1 MVTSDGYILHL
12 HRIANESE
20 FETNETAENRTRTP
34 VFLMHG
40 LLETAASW
48 IALGPEHSL
57 GKKNV
62 PINFHEFFFLLSI
75 KCDSMSF
82 SF

>member
-1 MVTSDGYILHL
+1 MTTTDGYILHL

-20 FETNETAENRTRTP
+20 FETNKNGKNRTRKP
-34 VFLMHG
+34 VLLMHG

-57 GKKNV
+57 GKNNKKM
-62 PINFHEFFFLLSI
+62 FQ
-75 KCDSMSF
+75 
-82 SF
+82 